1 MDARDLVRCLF
12 NTAHGFAW
20 LEASWSS
27 TMRSGGGGSST
38 MGSGGG
44 GGGCKGSGGA
54 GVKEEGCIVT
64 AVAGATLFMFTF
76 IDLALIWF
84 LQAPPPL
91 CVSRSR
97 EVLT

>member
-1 MDARDLVRCLF
+1 
-12 NTAHGFAW
+12 
-20 LEASWSS
+20 
-27 TMRSGGGGSST
+27 

-54 GVKEEGCIVT
+54 GVKEEGFIVT

-97 EVLT
+97 EVLVLTEINGRYLFKGAKLSPKSSIFYQTEEIR

>member
-1 MDARDLVRCLF
+1 
-12 NTAHGFAW
+12 
-20 LEASWSS
+20 
-27 TMRSGGGGSST
+27 

-54 GVKEEGCIVT
+54 GVKEEGFIVT

-97 EVLT
+97 EVLTEINGRYLFKGAKLSPKSSIFYQTEEIR

>member
-1 MDARDLVRCLF
+1 VKSATMDARDLVRCLF

-27 TMRSGGGGSST
+27 TMRSGGGG
-38 MGSGGG
+38 GR
-44 GGGCKGSGGA
+44 CRGSGGA
-54 GVKEEGCIVT
+54 GVKEEDCIVT
-64 AVAGATLFMFTF
+64 AAVAGATLFMFTF

-91 CVSRSR
+91 CVSRSA
-97 EVLT
+97 EVKPL